1 MTPLKRLALLS
12 SAFPGPAPSQ
22 TESVLS
28 SQKLVSNF
36 DISGAL
42 QDFGNGAKLLGE
54 SVSSLVAVQEHA
66 ALVEKLKDTTRRIVV
81 WYASQQRLVAA
92 MGATSE

>member
-12 SAFPGPAPSQ
+12 STFPGPAPSQ
-22 TESVLS
+22 TSVLP
-28 SQKLVSNF
+28 SQKAASNF

>member
-1 MTPLKRLALLS
+1 MTPLERLALLS
-12 SAFPGPAPSQ
+12 SPFPGPAPSQ
-22 TESVLS
+22 TSVLS